1 MEAER
6 IKTAVKLMQD
16 GDKASSKGLFKK
28 PDWDIAGQNY
38 ERAATAFKVGKSYE
52 QAVQAYTKASDAL
65 LKADATHLAGKSME
79 SAAQIL
85 AQNLQQPDRA
95 ADAYRRASELFVT
108 QGSVDRGAEQLEKA
122 AKVMENVDVNAAI
135 ELYSQSCSL
144 YEQEDRGRFAMD
156 TFKKAI
162 ALLVKTQKYDRAMEM
177 LHRQSAVLQKLTNR
191 GALYK
196 ANLSIVILALAMGDE
211 VEASKQFH
219 TFCSRDGGF
228 PQSEEA
234 EISDDLIKAYEH
246 GDHELLVKTVRRQ
259 NITFLDNEIAR
270 LSRTLTVPGQ
280 SLGGGGYGTPSARG
294 YGASPGPGG
303 GPPKQPSYG
312 DDLM

>member
-16 GDKASSKGLFKK
+16 GDKASQKGLFKK

-52 QAVQAYTKASDAL
+52 QAVQAYNKASEAL
-65 LKADATHLAGKSME
+65 LKADATHLAGKAME

-85 AQNLQQPDRA
+85 AQNLHQPDRA

-135 ELYSQSCSL
+135 DLYSQSCSL

-162 ALLVKTQKYDRAMEM
+162 SLLVKTQKYDRAADM
-177 LHRQSAVLQKLTNR
+177 LNRQSVVLQKMTNR
-191 GALYK
+191 GALHK
-196 ANLSIVILALAMGDE
+196 ANLSIVILSLAMGDE
-211 VEASKQFH
+211 VEANKQFH
-219 TFCSRDGGF
+219 NFCSRDAGF

-246 GDHELLVKTVRRQ
+246 GDGELLAKTVRRQ

-270 LSRTLTVPGQ
+270 LARSLGVPGENIR
-280 SLGGGGYGTPSARG
+280 SNN
-294 YGASPGPGG
+294 YGAPQAAGNAYP
-303 GPPKQPSYG
+303 QQSYG